1 MIDAAA
7 QRHGVRP
14 ALLRGLVEQ
23 ESQFKIDAVSSAGA
37 RGLTQLMPG
46 TARELGVDPGDPA
59 QALDGG
65 ARYLS
70 QQLKRFDGNE
80 ELALAA
86 YNAGPGAVQRY
97 GGIPPFRE
105 TQGYVR
111 KVLGNAAR
119 YGGTTFSQGAF
130 DPEGA
135 KAPAATKAPGG
146 GLMQML
152 QGSLL
157 AGLMPAIAAAP
168 AAKPSLA
175 PAVAEMRARDATPQE
190 AAPARA
196 AKAGFGGGGFGGEG
210 FGDGIA
216 GPALALRSAV
226 APASSATRM
235 AGEQIGVTPEDMQS
249 KGMLESLL
257 PGILTGALTSQGQS
271 GLTKGSS
278 PLTAKAAALPAS
290 GSWAKIPGISTG
302 NTGAS
307 TGPHLDVRWK
317 DRQPIAPGD
326 VASLLKIGGKGVS
339 DYTVTSPY
347 GMRTHPVHGG
357 RRLHAG
363 FDLATPAGLPLEV
376 APGVRLGRKFWD
388 EGGGGWVQEL
398 ETPGGR
404 TLQLLHLESRG

>member
-1 MIDAAA
+1 
-7 QRHGVRP
+7 
-14 ALLRGLVEQ
+14 
-23 ESQFKIDAVSSAGA
+23 
-37 RGLTQLMPG
+37 MPG
-46 TARELGVDPGDPA
+46 TARELGVDPGDPV

-105 TQGYVR
+105 TQGYVK
-111 KVLGNAAR
+111 KVLGNATR
-119 YGGTTFSQGAF
+119 YGSMAAPQSA
-130 DPEGA
+130 PSPRNA
-135 KAPAATKAPGG
+135 KAPAAASAPGA

-152 QGSLL
+152 QTSFL
-157 AGLMPAIAAAP
+157 AGLMPAIAAVP
-168 AAKPSLA
+168 AAKPALA
-175 PAVAEMRARDATPQE
+175 PAAAETRVREVPSQEATP
-190 AAPARA
+190 ARV
-196 AKAGFGGGGFGGEG
+196 AKTGFGGGGFGGGG
-210 FGDGIA
+210 FGGASA
-216 GPALALRSAV
+216 GPVLAMRSAAAS
-226 APASSATRM
+226 APPATRM
-235 AGEQIGVTPEDMQS
+235 AGELVGLTPVNMQDDDMMS
-249 KGMLESLL
+249 SVL
-257 PGILTGALTSQGQS
+257 PGILASAFAPQGQGAS
-271 GLTKGSS
+271 GKREPSVATGPS
-278 PLTAKAAALPAS
+278 ALPAL
-290 GSWAKIPGISTG
+290 GAWAKIPGVATG

-326 VASLLKIGGKGVS
+326 VASLLKIGGKGPG

-363 FDLATPAGLPLEV
+363 FDLATPQGLSLEV
-376 APGVRLGRKFWD
+376 APGSRLGRKFWD
-388 EGGGGWVQEL
+388 EGGGGWVQEV

-404 TLQLLHLESRG
+404 ILQLLHLSNSPK